1 MSCGIECRAG
11 LRFGGAV
18 RNNACVDVQFEEMR
32 FFCVFVNISVF
43 SIAANKCGKV
53 YAVFFS
59 RGGGTE
65 KFVNVT

>member
-1 MSCGIECRAG
+1 MQAG

-32 FFCVFVNISVF
+32 FFCVLLIYLFF